1 MPSSTFIVCG
11 FFDDGSSDWCQVI
24 THCSFDLHFSNNQQC
39 RTYFHVPSGHLYVLL
54 WLLRRRMAERYS
66 QGVWNGYAHTAL
78 FKMDNQQ
85 GPTVQHKELCS
96 VLFIIREMQIRTTMR
111 YHLTPV
117 RMAIIKKST
126 KNKCWIGC
134 REKGALLFQVLFKN

>member
-78 FKMDNQQ
+78 FKMKNQQ

-96 VLFIIREMQIRTTMR
+96 VLYGSLDGKPGKPKLVHVTSDFIAGSGFVS
-111 YHLTPV
+111 LC
-117 RMAIIKKST
+117 S
-126 KNKCWIGC
+126 
-134 REKGALLFQVLFKN
+134 FKFCCGLIQLEFTIPGT